1 MALYGE
7 DKSNKKLDKSSEE
20 LETSVIINSSKLNE
34 VITNQISG
42 YKWKVDYYNQILN
55 IKDIPK
61 QLDTSINGT
70 LQPYRLIEDAELILS
85 SPITSTSTANLNGD
99 AIVDIRVAVNK
110 YDLFIAEVH
119 NKVAIFYVEE
129 VIPETYEDNTIYKI
143 VFKFFG
149 FTSDKLTYDNLIS
162 KIVTRYIFNPNYRF
176 SNQKPILLKNDVLD
190 YNRGILF
197 AQTIMIHYYQKY
209 FDSKIKLVVDKK
221 DCNKMLDVFLNKF
234 IKAVIP
240 TNIIEWVSRLEY
252 VDIDNYTNIN
262 IFDALVKKTDIT
274 ILDKLYTSVPEN
286 KYTSIFYREVIKV
299 EVMSN
304 NVGCSKDFYSDKYFI
319 KDNFYTNT
327 LEDFEDTETFEMI
340 MFKYINGMDILIPE
354 IVNSITINKNDE
366 YSYFKIPILIY
377 IYLRTLERYKL

>member
-162 KIVTRYIFNPNYRF
+162 KIVFLYYNLINHFLI
-176 SNQKPILLKNDVLD
+176 ILVFD
-190 YNRGILF
+190 Y
-197 AQTIMIHYYQKY
+197 
-209 FDSKIKLVVDKK
+209 
-221 DCNKMLDVFLNKF
+221 
-234 IKAVIP
+234 
-240 TNIIEWVSRLEY
+240 
-252 VDIDNYTNIN
+252 
-262 IFDALVKKTDIT
+262 
-274 ILDKLYTSVPEN
+274 
-286 KYTSIFYREVIKV
+286 
-299 EVMSN
+299 
-304 NVGCSKDFYSDKYFI
+304 
-319 KDNFYTNT
+319 
-327 LEDFEDTETFEMI
+327 
-340 MFKYINGMDILIPE
+340 
-354 IVNSITINKNDE
+354 
-366 YSYFKIPILIY
+366 
-377 IYLRTLERYKL
+377 

>member
-143 VFKFFG
+143 D
-149 FTSDKLTYDNLIS
+149 TS
-162 KIVTRYIFNPNYRF
+162 KISFVGLGKLSSLSQR
-176 SNQKPILLKNDVLD
+176 ILSDYLIENDVEISETKLIEK
-190 YNRGILF
+190 NKVR
-197 AQTIMIHYYQKY
+197 
-209 FDSKIKLVVDKK
+209 IKE
-221 DCNKMLDVFLNKF
+221 
-234 IKAVIP
+234 
-240 TNIIEWVSRLEY
+240 NI
-252 VDIDNYTNIN
+252 
-262 IFDALVKKTDIT
+262 
-274 ILDKLYTSVPEN
+274 
-286 KYTSIFYREVIKV
+286 
-299 EVMSN
+299 
-304 NVGCSKDFYSDKYFI
+304 
-319 KDNFYTNT
+319 
-327 LEDFEDTETFEMI
+327 
-340 MFKYINGMDILIPE
+340 
-354 IVNSITINKNDE
+354 
-366 YSYFKIPILIY
+366 
-377 IYLRTLERYKL
+377 